1 MTEHNTVYLA
11 WQAPETRDW
20 HVVGALIEHVD
31 KYVFHYTQGA
41 TRAHK
46 FSPFSGMEDLSK
58 SYISKELFPLFH
70 NRLLSQRRPE
80 YPNFIKWLG
89 LSPTEATPANI
100 LARSGG
106 TRGTD
111 HLQVFKRI
119 EVDSEGAFK
128 HFFFLHGLG
137 YLSSS
142 VHERIDSLEQGE
154 ELALCLDNQNTYDP
168 SAVIVRAKS
177 PAEIIGYCPRYLA
190 KDVRKLLEE
199 PCTLK
204 ASIETISKDAPK
216 NYRVM
221 CKIEGLAPNVSF
233 DQEDYIFTD

>member
-20 HVVGALIEHVD
+20 HVVGALIEYAD
-31 KYVFHYTQGA
+31 KYVFHYTQGVK
-41 TRAHK
+41 RIEK
-46 FSPFSGMEDLSK
+46 FLPFSGMEDLKK
-58 SYISKELFPLFH
+58 SYVSEELFPLFR
-70 NRLLSQRRPE
+70 NRLLSSRRPE
-80 YPNFIKWLG
+80 YPSFIKWLG
-89 LSPTEATPANI
+89 LSPSDATPANI

-106 TRGTD
+106 ARGTD

-119 EVDSEGAFK
+119 EVNTKGEYE
-128 HFFFLHGLG
+128 HFFFLHGVS
-137 YLSSS
+137 YLSGAAQ
-142 VHERIDSLEQGE
+142 ERIDSLVPGE
-154 ELALCLDNQNTYDP
+154 ELALCLDNQNSYDS

-177 PAEIIGYCPRYLA
+177 PAEIVGYCPRYLT

-204 ASIETISKDAPK
+204 AYVESVSVDAPK

-221 CKIEGLAPNVSF
+221 CKIEGMAQDVSF
-233 DQEDYIFTD
+233 DEEDYIFTD